1 MVLRHV
7 IRRIRRNWPRVAIT
21 VRGDGHYGT
30 PEVMEFLEQQHCF
43 YILGLPVNSR
53 LKSLSAPWSKD
64 VATR

>member
-30 PEVMEFLEQQHCF
+30 PEVMEFLEQQGCF
-43 YILGLPVNSR
+43 YILGLPGNSR
-53 LKSLSAPWSKD
+53 LKTLSAPWS
-64 VATR
+64 